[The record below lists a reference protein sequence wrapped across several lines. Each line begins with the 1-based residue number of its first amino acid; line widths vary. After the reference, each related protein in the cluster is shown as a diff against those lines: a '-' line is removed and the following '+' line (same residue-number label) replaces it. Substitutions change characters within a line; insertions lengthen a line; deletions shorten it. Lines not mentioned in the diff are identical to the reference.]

1 MGMGFENLMAFFWRQ
16 TTPSGLSRGLTT
28 ILFSRFTLD
37 PLVSVGL
44 SETSRCRGAESHP
57 RRGSPLFCTAFCTVN
72 FLVLLAIR
80 MVDPI
85 LVRRKECSTP
95 LLPPCLPEYPIA
107 LSSIS
112 FPFRGLVVFT
122 PPFLATCIAS
132 PLLFLPPLHSISE
145 LLTAPQLNNKQM
157 TSKAAT
163 AAAALNSHQLASFHD
178 PAHKLIDHY
187 KLNTIK
193 SQFSF
198 QPADSYYFH
207 GNKPQ
212 QYFFPFFPFSD
223 LQRFI
228 SPSSLHFNLW
238 NTAIKIDISIF

>member
-132 PLLFLPPLHSISE
+132 PLLFLPPPFIPSLNCWRLRNWTISRWHQKQQQQ
-145 LLTAPQLNNKQM
+145 PQ
-157 TSKAAT
+157 
-163 AAAALNSHQLASFHD
+163 H
-178 PAHKLIDHY
+178 
-187 KLNTIK
+187 
-193 SQFSF
+193 
-198 QPADSYYFH
+198 
-207 GNKPQ
+207 
-212 QYFFPFFPFSD
+212 
-223 LQRFI
+223 
-228 SPSSLHFNLW
+228 
-238 NTAIKIDISIF
+238 

>member
-1 MGMGFENLMAFFWRQ
+1 MGFENLMAFFWRQ

-95 LLPPCLPEYPIA
+95 SYPPPRKPYSSFLFFFSVSWLSCVYSPVSDDLHCFSTS
-107 LSSIS
+107 LSS
-112 FPFRGLVVFT
+112 
-122 PPFLATCIAS
+122 
-132 PLLFLPPLHSISE
+132 PLHSESE

-163 AAAALNSHQLASFHD
+163 AAAAALNSHQLASFHD

-193 SQFSF
+193 SRFSF

-207 GNKPQ
+207 SNKPG
-212 QYFFPFFPFSD
+212 QYFFLFFFFLFPTSNDSFLVSFFSTAHET
-223 LQRFI
+223 LQ
-228 SPSSLHFNLW
+228 L
-238 NTAIKIDISIF
+238 